1 KSILTWGQ
9 RNGAQLWD
17 AATGKIKEQSLKFN
31 VALRSAMFSADNRAI
46 LAEGQ
51 DHQLRIWDVATGE
64 MHGQPIPMGELALV
78 DMYDPPGNTVVAAGT
93 TKTAKNVWDASTG
106 KLRGEIKHAGVI
118 TGAAF
123 SPDGKSIITA
133 SADKTAQLWDTVTCA
148 RLGEPLKHETEVRA
162 AKFSPDGRTVLT
174 LAESEKKEADK
185 WRLHKGGGAAQLWDA
200 ATRRPRGEPIKGA
213 TKVVF
218 TPDSRTLL
226 VFDGMIQ
233 FWDVATGTRR

>member
-1 KSILTWGQ
+1 AGEDDPLRPIARRLLCAWAVQLPCLLPRGAVFSPNRRTVAGASRLWDAYTGEPLAELPEHNSLMFGPDGKSVLLLGKDMNAWTLCDAVTGEAIVKSQGSGEDIRRGVFSPDGKSILTWGQ

-31 VALRSAMFSADNRAI
+31 VALRSARFSADNRAI

-106 KLRGEIKHAGVI
+106 
-118 TGAAF
+118 
-123 SPDGKSIITA
+123 
-133 SADKTAQLWDTVTCA
+133 
-148 RLGEPLKHETEVRA
+148 
-162 AKFSPDGRTVLT
+162 
-174 LAESEKKEADK
+174 
-185 WRLHKGGGAAQLWDA
+185 
-200 ATRRPRGEPIKGA
+200 
-213 TKVVF
+213 
-218 TPDSRTLL
+218 
-226 VFDGMIQ
+226 
-233 FWDVATGTRR
+233 